1 MSRKLLPALAG
12 GLVGLGL
19 WVGAGGPASA
29 QPLPQGGGVAP
40 PVPAYGQGGG
50 MAAPAPA
57 YGQGYGVGGSMPAP
71 APGVE
76 AIPPAAGL
84 PVPYHALNRFYYYPY
99 YYFPANYWPMMS
111 PRWPEP
117 VGQCYQRPPAYMTFP
132 PFKEPHWRYEYWE
145 PQTYYRGSHFLLDIF

>member
-12 GLVGLGL
+12 GLLGLGL
-19 WVGAGGPASA
+19 WAGAVGPAAA
-29 QPLPQGGGVAP
+29 QPYPAPQGGG
-40 PVPAYGQGGG
+40 Q
-50 MAAPAPA
+50 AAPAPA
-57 YGQGYGVGGSMPAP
+57 LAPMP

-117 VGQCYQRPPAYMTFP
+117 VGQCYQRPPAYQTFP

-145 PQTYYRGSHFLLDIF
+145 PQTFYRGFHFLLDVF